1 MKKISFL
8 FLLVVVLLITGC
20 KRNNNEIVMATEA
33 TFPPYEYYSDGK
45 IVGVD
50 VDIMKE
56 VAKELGKKLKVKDV
70 QFDSIISEVK
80 SGKSDVGAA
89 GISYSEERAK
99 QVAFSD
105 SYMDSMQVL
114 VVRNDSNVESIID
127 LYDKSVAV
135 QLGTVAD
142 TYLTDNYSE
151 IKVVREKKFLA
162 AIQDLKDSKVDAV
175 LMDYVPAKEF
185 VDDSLNILEE
195 PVLIDSY
202 SVIVDKSNKDLLK
215 TINKVIK
222 RMKKNGDIDKSL
234 LKHSGD

>member
-114 VVRNDSNVESIID
+114 VVRNDSKVESIID

>member
-114 VVRNDSNVESIID
+114 VVRNDSKVESIID

-202 SVIVDKSNKDLLK
+202 SVIVDKSNKDLLQ

>member
-1 MKKISFL
+1 MKKVSFL

>member
-1 MKKISFL
+1 MQKISFL

-80 SGKSDVGAA
+80 SGKCDVGAA

-114 VVRNDSNVESIID
+114 VVRNDSKVESIID

-185 VDDSLNILEE
+185 VYDSLNILEE
-195 PVLIDSY
+195 PVLVDSY

>member
-114 VVRNDSNVESIID
+114 VVRNDSKVESIID

-195 PVLIDSY
+195 PVLVDSY